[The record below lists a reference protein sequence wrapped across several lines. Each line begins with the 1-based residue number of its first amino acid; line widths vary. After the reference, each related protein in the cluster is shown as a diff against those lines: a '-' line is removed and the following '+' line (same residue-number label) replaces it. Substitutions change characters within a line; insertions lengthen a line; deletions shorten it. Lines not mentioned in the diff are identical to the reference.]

1 MAFLDETG
9 LTHLWGKITN
19 KFLAKSNV
27 ANNLTTTSEGYA
39 LDARQGVAL
48 MNAISGSNMKLVPEI
63 LLNVHNGEGFTKKNF
78 TINHDCI
85 LYIEVDLT
93 STSSTSTDEIY
104 ISIAD
109 TSHTIYKNPENN
121 TETIKRSVRCMN
133 YQAFIPAGTTV
144 KLSRSHSTST
154 SCDTGV
160 LATVLY
166 IE

>member
-27 ANNLTTTSEGYA
+27 ANNLTTTSAGYA

-48 MNAISGSNMKLVPEI
+48 MNAISGSNMRLVPEI
-63 LLNVHNGEGFTKKNF
+63 LINTTTALAEHDGTGEIDKTYTFE
-78 TINHDCI
+78 HDCI
-85 LYIEVDLT
+85 FYFELDYHPDGLSAIVD
-93 STSSTSTDEIY
+93 IY
-104 ISIAD
+104 IAD
-109 TSHTIYKNPENN
+109 TKHEFTVSKEVPRT
-121 TETIKRSVRCMN
+121 VN
-133 YQAFIPAGTTV
+133 YIAFIPAGTKVQIVQQT
-144 KLSRSHSTST
+144 HAQQYYA
-154 SCDTGV
+154 GV

>member
-63 LLNVHNGEGFTKKNF
+63 LINTKSGLADADHAGIGE
-78 TINHDCI
+78 INKTYTFEHDCI
-85 LYIEVDLT
+85 FYFELDYPADGLNAYID
-93 STSSTSTDEIY
+93 IY
-104 ISIAD
+104 IAD
-109 TSHTIYKNPENN
+109 TKHEFTISKEVPR
-121 TETIKRSVRCMN
+121 TVN
-133 YQAFIPAGTTV
+133 YIAFIPAGTKVQIVQQT
-144 KLSRSHSTST
+144 HAQQYYA
-154 SCDTGV
+154 GV

>member
-9 LTHLWGKITN
+9 LAHLWGKITN

-63 LLNVHNGEGFTKKNF
+63 LLNVSKGEVFTKNF

-93 STSSTSTDEIY
+93 SSSSYSTDVIY

-109 TSHTIYKNPENN
+109 TSHTIYKSPDDSAPR
-121 TETIKRSVRCMN
+121 RSVRCMN

-144 KLSRSHSTST
+144 TLTRASSG
-154 SCDTGV
+154 SCDTGI